1 VNGDYEDIVLDI
13 TDPVAVITLNRPDRL
28 NAFRTKTMHEL
39 RSAVEQAADDERVV
53 GIVITGAGRGFCV
66 GLDSADLAQAADPGT
81 APRSSRERQEEAPA
95 LFSYLLDV
103 PKPVIAAVNGMCAG
117 GGFVLAM
124 MCDLRFATDAAVFN
138 TVFSRRGLISEHG
151 TSWLLPRIV
160 GLSRAL
166 DLLWSSR
173 PVSAEEAHRIG
184 LADRLV
190 EPGALVAT
198 ATEYICA
205 LAETT
210 APQSLK
216 VIKRLTYGHLSV
228 PWPEAAD
235 EADVAMQA
243 SVADDDFREGVA
255 SYLEKRPPRFRRVG
269 SEGAAHD

>member
-1 VNGDYEDIVLDI
+1 VNADYEDIVVDV

-39 RSAVEQAADDERVV
+39 RSAVEQVADDERVV
-53 GIVITGAGRGFCV
+53 GIVVTGVGRGFCV

-81 APRSSRERQEEAPA
+81 APRSSRERPEEAPA

-124 MCDLRFATDAAVFN
+124 MCDLRFAADTAVFN
-138 TVFSRRGLISEHG
+138 TVFSRRGLVSEHG

-173 PVSAEEAHRIG
+173 SVSAEEAHRIG

-190 EPGALVAT
+190 ESDALVAT
-198 ATEYICA
+198 ASDYIRV
-205 LAETT
+205 LAQTT

-216 VIKRLTYGHLSV
+216 VIKRLTYGHLDL
-228 PWPEAAD
+228 PWPEAAV
-235 EADVAMQA
+235 EADAAMQA

-269 SEGAAHD
+269 SERPAHD